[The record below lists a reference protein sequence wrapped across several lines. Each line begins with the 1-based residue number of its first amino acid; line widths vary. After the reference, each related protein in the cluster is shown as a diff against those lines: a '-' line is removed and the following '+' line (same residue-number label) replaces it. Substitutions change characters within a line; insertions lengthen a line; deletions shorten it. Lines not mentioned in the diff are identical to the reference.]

1 MNEFQ
6 HALSILHY
14 LLPFLKDQSLSI
26 LPLIQCA
33 EEQMNS
39 ASDLPTLLS
48 TDMLVQRLQ
57 PPCPLQWNSITF
69 PSDSRK
75 LVTCIESLSIFYLL
89 VYNQI
94 SLNKQ
99 LLLKHTDDT
108 DSIDRVYDELL
119 HFRSLSQMVRLVT
132 ESHLQMSSIYVL
144 LFQQFMRFLCAV
156 TPSCKIDNMFGNMPS
171 THHDQ
176 RNCF

>member
-1 MNEFQ
+1 MSEFQ

-14 LLPFLKDQSLSI
+14 LLPFLKDQALSI
-26 LPLIQCA
+26 ILPPIRRA

-75 LVTCIESLSIFYLL
+75 LVARIESLSI
-89 VYNQI
+89 
-94 SLNKQ
+94 
-99 LLLKHTDDT
+99 
-108 DSIDRVYDELL
+108 
-119 HFRSLSQMVRLVT
+119 
-132 ESHLQMSSIYVL
+132 
-144 LFQQFMRFLCAV
+144 
-156 TPSCKIDNMFGNMPS
+156 PSF
-171 THHDQ
+171 
-176 RNCF
+176 